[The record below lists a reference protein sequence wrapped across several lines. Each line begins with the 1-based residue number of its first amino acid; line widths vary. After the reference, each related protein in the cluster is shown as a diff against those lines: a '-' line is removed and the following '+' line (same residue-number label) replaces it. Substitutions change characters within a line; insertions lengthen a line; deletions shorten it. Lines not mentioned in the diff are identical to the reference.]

1 MVNGAKIPDFVYYL
15 VVVAGL
21 VVVVTTELEHFM
33 FSIAHRYIDD
43 NTNHIN
49 VTVEKVMRFCYYYYY
64 GQQRHCHVH

>member
-21 VVVVTTELEHFM
+21 VVVVTNELEHFM

-43 NTNHIN
+43 NTIHN
-49 VTVEKVMRFCYYYYY
+49 VTVEKVMRFCYYYY